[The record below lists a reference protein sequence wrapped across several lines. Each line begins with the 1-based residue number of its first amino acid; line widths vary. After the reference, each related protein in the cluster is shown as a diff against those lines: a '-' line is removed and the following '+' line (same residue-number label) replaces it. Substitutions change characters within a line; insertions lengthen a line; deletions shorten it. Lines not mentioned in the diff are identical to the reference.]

1 MDPFKTIPSS
11 LPNHLSTQCVVFLL
25 LVQNC
30 RNLQD
35 QVETLG
41 RRSKWLKICMDEQ
54 NVSEDGLRNAMEL
67 KTCIGKTSE
76 LQRALHDRRGKREKV
91 KCHRYLARSSC

>member
-1 MDPFKTIPSS
+1 IRPSS
-11 LPNHLSTQCVVFLL
+11 SLSSLGRRSSTVSR
-25 LVQNC
+25 QNC

-54 NVSEDGLRNAMEL
+54 NEDGLRNAMEL